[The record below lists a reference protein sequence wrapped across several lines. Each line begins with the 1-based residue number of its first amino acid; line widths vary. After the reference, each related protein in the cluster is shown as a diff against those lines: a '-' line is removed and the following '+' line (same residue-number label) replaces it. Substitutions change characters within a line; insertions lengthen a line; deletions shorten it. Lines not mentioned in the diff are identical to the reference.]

1 MGMALS
7 VGSGNVDGLS
17 LGRRRLRRLFFFLS
31 FSFPCFLF
39 SFPLKCDVR
48 HLERPESEDYLIVV
62 LLFHMEPTMVLYM

>member
-7 VGSGNVDGLS
+7 VGSGNVDG

-48 HLERPESEDYLIVV
+48 HLERPESEDYLIV
-62 LLFHMEPTMVLYM
+62 LLFHLEPTMVLYM